1 MRLSSFYGEPE
12 RLQTRWIVAAI
23 AIALFFHAGVAGV
36 FHFYHIARLQTPAQ
50 HSDMLG
56 PFTVKQ
62 VEINPSALKADRPDP
77 TEHLPA
83 PPAPKNPADFNLDTT
98 AVEKALQTP
107 QPELREPTPPA
118 PAHVVAASELT
129 QGAPFVPSDSAAT
142 AAEISKVDP
151 VAASSDPVASTS
163 QMAQDVLTST
173 QGAPQP
179 GQLASTQVSGD
190 HGMGTVPGF
199 GDLPPAP
206 PPDLTHLP
214 EPILLRLP
222 ADVLFDFDSAQLKPD
237 AAGLLSQA
245 ATMIAKYPDAS
256 VTVDGYSDSYGKPE
270 YDVLLSKQRAEAVQA
285 WLQAHAPAGT
295 YHFNSQGHGATDF
308 VVSPTLSIDQQQ
320 PNRRVE
326 LIIQALKPSA
336 AQ

>member
-12 RLQTRWIVAAI
+12 RLQKRWIIAAI

-50 HSDMLG
+50 HSDILG

-62 VEINPSALKADRPDP
+62 VEIDPNALKPDRPDP
-77 TEHLPA
+77 TEHLAA
-83 PPAPKNPADFNLDTT
+83 PPAPKNPAEFNLDTT
-98 AVEKALQTP
+98 LVEKALQTP
-107 QPELREPTPPA
+107 QPQLREPTPPA
-118 PAHVVAASELT
+118 PAHVVAASDLT
-129 QGAPFVPSDSAAT
+129 QGAPDVPSDTAT
-142 AAEISKVDP
+142 TTAEIAKIDP

-163 QMAQDVLTST
+163 KMAQDVLNAS
-173 QGAPQP
+173 QGTPQP
-179 GQLASTQVSGD
+179 GQLAGTQVSGD
-190 HGMGTVPGF
+190 HSLGNVPGF
-199 GDLPPAP
+199 SDLPPPP

-237 AAGLLSQA
+237 AAGLLGQA
-245 ATMIAKYPDAS
+245 AAMIAKYPDAS
-256 VTVDGYSDSYGKPE
+256 VTVDGYSDSFGRSD
-270 YDVLLSKQRAEAVQA
+270 YDITLSQQRAEAVQQ

-295 YHFNSQGHGATDF
+295 YHFKSQGHGATDF

-326 LIIQALKPSA
+326 LIIQALKP
-336 AQ
+336 Q